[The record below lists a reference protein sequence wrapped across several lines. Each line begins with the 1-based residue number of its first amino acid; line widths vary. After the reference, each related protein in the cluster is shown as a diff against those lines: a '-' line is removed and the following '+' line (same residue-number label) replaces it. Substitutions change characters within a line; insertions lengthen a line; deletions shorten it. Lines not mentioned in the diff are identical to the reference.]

1 MPGQTLRLRLTL
13 LYGSLFLASGSALLA
28 ITYVLVSRQY
38 TGNFFVATQTNGSVG
53 VAGLIPADSQTFES
67 QTAPSVAPDP
77 QQLLTQAHQRASSA
91 LHQLLIQYGAA
102 LAIITLISIC
112 LGWLIAGR
120 ALRPLRT
127 ITAAAREI
135 SASSLHR
142 RLALDGPDDELRQL
156 GTTFNGLLERLE
168 ASFAA
173 QRQFVANASHEL
185 RTPLTLERTLVEVAL
200 ADPDATVD
208 SLRQTCRRVLGAG
221 EQQERL
227 IEALLTLSRSQRGL
241 DHREPFDLAAVAR
254 DVLLARRAEARRHD
268 LRIDARLDPAPTSGD
283 VRLGERLIAN
293 LVDNAIRHNVPGGR
307 IAVETV
313 TTAHGATLSVAN
325 SGPEVPPAEIDRLL
339 QPFERLADGRRG
351 SQGELPGVGLGLSI
365 AQAIAAAHAASLAVR
380 ARTGGGLEIDAVFP
394 PSDRPALPPT
404 T

>member
-1 MPGQTLRLRLTL
+1 MSSIAERMTSRRETLRMPGQTLRLRLTL

-53 VAGLIPADSQTFES
+53 VAGLVPNDSQAFDS

-77 QQLLTQAHQRASSA
+77 QQLLSQAHQRASSA

-208 SLRQTCRRVLGAG
+208 SLRQTCRRVIGAG

-268 LRIDARLDPAPTSGD
+268 LRI
-283 VRLGERLIAN
+283 AN

-307 IAVETV
+307 IAVETA
-313 TTAHGATLSVAN
+313 TTARGATLSVGN

-339 QPFERLADGRRG
+339 QPFERLADGHRG
-351 SQGELPGVGLGLSI
+351 GQGEQQGLGLGLSI
-365 AQAIAAAHAASLAVR
+365 AQAIATAHAASLAVR
-380 ARTGGGLEIDAVFP
+380 SRAGGGLDIEAVFP
-394 PSDRPALPPT
+394 PSDRPGLPST
-404 T
+404 AC